1 MVGETHIAAHALERM
16 RLSDHTIFPIENGE
30 ASG

>member
-1 MVGETHIAAHALERM
+1 MAGEAYAAAHALERI
-16 RLSDHTIFPIENGE
+16 RPNDRPIFPIENGE

>member
-1 MVGETHIAAHALERM
+1 MSYEAHMAAHALERM
-16 RLSDHTIFPIENGE
+16 RPEDHSIFPIENGE